1 MCNQHSVSCYKS
13 TQTKVYN
20 VLEKKANRFSQTQI
34 YTTLNSIIPSW
45 GWYAA
50 IPQILKSPPSLPI
63 TESSKFSETH
73 FSIKSKHSY
82 NHIENEK
89 HAINTNEILLTYQKK
104 KTNEPTKNKTRRPKQ
119 KLTLFSDNP
128 SWIIPFGL
136 SNLLYGS
143 SVTLSKPI

>member
-1 MCNQHSVSCYKS
+1 MCNRHSVSCYKS
-13 TQTKVYN
+13 TQAKVSN
-20 VLEKKANRFSQTQI
+20 VLKKQANRFLQTMI
-34 YTTLNSIIPSW
+34 YTTLNSIVPSW

-50 IPQILKSPPSLPI
+50 IPLIFKSPPSLPI

-82 NHIENEK
+82 NHIAHEK
-89 HAINTNEILLTYQKK
+89 HAINTNEQ
-104 KTNEPTKNKTRRPKQ
+104 TKNKTRKPKQ

-136 SNLLYGS
+136 SNLSYGS
-143 SVTLSKPI
+143 SETLSNPI